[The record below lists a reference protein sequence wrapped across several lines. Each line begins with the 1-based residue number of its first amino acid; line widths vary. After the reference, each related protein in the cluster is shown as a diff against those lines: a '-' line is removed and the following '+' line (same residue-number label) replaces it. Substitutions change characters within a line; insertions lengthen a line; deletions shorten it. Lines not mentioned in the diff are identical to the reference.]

1 VVIQFA
7 LLSVFL
13 FVSAGIVAKTIVWAV
28 VEKPPLY
35 EIKNAGLFGITGVI
49 TATVVGLLT
58 GVTGNFWIFV
68 SLTLVACLICFGV
81 GEKSGQ
87 ANM

>member
-1 VVIQFA
+1 MVILLA

-13 FVSAGIVAKTIVWAV
+13 FVCAGIVAKTIVWAV
-28 VEKPPLY
+28 VEKPSLY

-49 TATVVGLLT
+49 IATVVGLLT
-58 GVTGNFWIFV
+58 GVTGSFWIV
-68 SLTLVACLICFGV
+68 TSLILVACLICFGI